1 MKATRPGLVAVTLA
15 ALVAVFLLM
24 PLVAVI
30 PVSFTPTRYLS
41 VPSGE
46 WSLRHYET
54 LLNNPAWAQAVWL
67 SIRIGILS
75 AVAATGLALLF
86 SLGIWMMRP
95 PFAGVLMGFA
105 LLPMVAP
112 PVVSALTLYFFLI
125 WLGQFNGFVAYD
137 TWAGVALAHAVMI
150 SPFAVVLITV
160 ALSQVDRRIDLAARS
175 MGAGLWT
182 RIFTVILP
190 NIRFGVLTAFFLTFV
205 LSWEEI
211 GVTLF
216 ITSVNAMTLPRLMWM
231 GLRDNIDPA
240 IAAISVVLIVVV
252 VAVVLIKTL
261 LGALAA
267 RRGEE
272 RAGVPAGVPQEK
284 T

>member
-1 MKATRPGLVAVTLA
+1 MTVLRPGPIAVALA

-24 PLVAVI
+24 PLIAVI

-41 VPSGE
+41 VPDGE
-46 WSLRHYET
+46 LSLRHYRALIE
-54 LLNNPAWAQAVWL
+54 NPAWASGALL
-67 SIRIGILS
+67 SIRIGI
-75 AVAATGLALLF
+75 VASLVATGLALLF
-86 SLGIWMMRP
+86 SLGIWMMQPR
-95 PFAGVLMGFA
+95 FAGLLMGIA

-125 WLGQFNGFVAYD
+125 SLSKVNGFIAYD
-137 TWAGVALAHAVMI
+137 TWAGVAMAHAIMI
-150 SPFAVVLITV
+150 APFAVVLITV

-182 RIFTVILP
+182 RIFRVILP
-190 NIRFGVLTAFFLTFV
+190 NIRFGILTAFFLTFV

-216 ITSVNAMTLPRLMWM
+216 ITSVNAVTLPRLMWM

-240 IAAISVVLIVVV
+240 IAAISVVLMAIVVL
-252 VAVVLIKTL
+252 VVLTRTAIER
-261 LGALAA
+261 
-267 RRGEE
+267 RRGNE
-272 RAGVPAGVPQEK
+272 RS
-284 T
+284 